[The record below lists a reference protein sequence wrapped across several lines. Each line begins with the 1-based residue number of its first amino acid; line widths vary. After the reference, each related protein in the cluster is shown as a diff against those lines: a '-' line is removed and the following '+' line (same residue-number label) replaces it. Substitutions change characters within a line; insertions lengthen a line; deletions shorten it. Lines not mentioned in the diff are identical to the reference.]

1 MNEPHHTEPPESA
14 AFQSEVLQQ
23 LAAAGSAGLAGSKLV
38 VARNENLRAVQK
50 RLLKALEDSGQI
62 VAQEKG
68 TSTRYWLAGQ
78 KPAEVKPE
86 EKADEVLRR
95 LLPDQRKG
103 RLLTQSNIKSELL
116 AGMGIPDSAV
126 RTCLRILEQEQ
137 LLLKFTTGA
146 KVFYAYAPAIRTML
160 GDDTSSVPPVG
171 PTTEAAVSGPSTSP
185 PTPGPRTTRPSEVPL
200 PVTNQRVIEAYR
212 SVRMQR
218 RLPDV
223 EIARLQEVM
232 HCPVEELKVVVKRLC
247 ELGTFIPGKGDW
259 SFATPAARAAAVMI
273 QDEPHLFVR
282 MKD

>member
-1 MNEPHHTEPPESA
+1 MNEPNHTESPDSA
-14 AFQSEVLQQ
+14 AFQSEVLRQ
-23 LAAAGSAGLAGSKLV
+23 LAAAGPAGLAYSKLV
-38 VARNENLRAVQK
+38 IARNENLRAEQK
-50 RLLKALEDSGQI
+50 RLLNAMEKSGQ
-62 VAQEKG
+62 VVSQERG
-68 TSTRYWLAGQ
+68 ASTRYWLTGQ
-78 KPAEVKPE
+78 KPADVTPE

-116 AGMGIPDSAV
+116 AGLGIPDSAV

-160 GDDTSSVPPVG
+160 GEDLSPMPAPAVPVETPAA
-171 PTTEAAVSGPSTSP
+171 PTASTAQP
-185 PTPGPRTTRPSEVPL
+185 APRTTRPSEVPL

-259 SFATPAARAAAVMI
+259 SFATSASRAAAVMI

>member
-1 MNEPHHTEPPESA
+1 MNEPQHTESPESA
-14 AFQSEVLQQ
+14 AFQSEVLRL
-23 LAAAGSAGLAGSKLV
+23 LAAAGPAGLAYSKLV
-38 VARNENLRAVQK
+38 VARNENLRAEQK
-50 RLLKALEDSGQI
+50 RLLKALEKAGQ
-62 VAQEKG
+62 VVSQEKG
-68 TSTRYWLAGQ
+68 ASTRYWLAGK
-78 KPAEVKPE
+78 KPADVTPE

-116 AGMGIPDSAV
+116 AGLGIPDSAV

-137 LLLKFTTGA
+137 LLLRFTTGA

-160 GDDTSSVPPVG
+160 GDDLSPAPVPAMPVETPAASISSAPQP
-171 PTTEAAVSGPSTSP
+171 AA
-185 PTPGPRTTRPSEVPL
+185 PRTTRASEVPL